1 MYHVLMPIPKFFS
14 KDSRNVICLFFQ
26 EIEYD
31 TYPPPEPD
39 FVYEDPY
46 VTEEELSL
54 ISTNPQIQL
63 GSTSSFSEEAAEA
76 SSTYSILR
84 GRPRKPSSGYF
95 YFAKQHRVR
104 FQEKYPT

>member
-1 MYHVLMPIPKFFS
+1 MYANSKIFFQGQQ
-14 KDSRNVICLFFQ
+14 KCDLPFFQ

-63 GSTSSFSEEAAEA
+63 GSTSSFSEEATEA
-76 SSTYSILR
+76 SSTYSIQR

>member
-1 MYHVLMPIPKFFS
+1 MYSLHKNFQRTKMRFTP
-14 KDSRNVICLFFQ
+14 FFQ

-63 GSTSSFSEEAAEA
+63 GTTMSSAVAS
-76 SSTYSILR
+76 SSTYSIQS
-84 GRPRKPSSGYF
+84 RPRKPSSGYF

-104 FQEKYPT
+104 FQEHHPT